1 MPVLFCRLTWRT
13 LSDMKII
20 FAQPVDLRMQCAKFP
35 LGFALR
41 FALCLLACGVFL
53 FPQAVL
59 ASTFY
64 KCTDSSGKVLF
75 TNAKQQGDKAK
86 CTALSYY
93 SPPADAAS
101 SNSRSRSRRTATP
114 ADFPRVAGN
123 EQKSR
128 DNDRRAILEKEL
140 STEQAHLERARK
152 LADMASPQKTQAQRD
167 TVALHERNIQALQKE
182 LGNLR

>member
-20 FAQPVDLRMQCAKFP
+20 SARSAGLRMQRAKFP
-35 LGFALR
+35 LGFALYL
-41 FALCLLACGVFL
+41 FACGAFL
-53 FPQAVL
+53 LPRAVL

-93 SPPADAAS
+93 SPPAGETS
-101 SNSRSRSRRTATP
+101 SNSRSRSRPTAMPTP

-140 STEQAHLERARK
+140 STEQASLAQARK
-152 LADMASPQKTQAQRD
+152 LADTASLKKTQAQRD